1 VYYIEFEN
9 DKNIEGL
16 LEEGNFMNNQLEQIM
31 GAFSLLY
38 GNEDKEIKK
47 QLTRYNNLID
57 KFTAKFGSSNLHFFS
72 TPGRTELGGN
82 HTDHNNGLVLA
93 SSINLDSIAVV
104 SKSTDMNIE
113 LYSEG
118 YNQLFFVDL
127 NCLEPDPEE
136 NGTTNSLIRG
146 VAARLKQLGYSIG
159 GFKAYISSDVL
170 SGSGLSSS
178 ASIEVLIGSI
188 FSALFN
194 NDSTAPEVLAQVGQ
208 YAENNYLGKPCGL
221 MDQMACAVGGII
233 SIDFKDPFNP
243 IINKVNFDLNKK
255 KYKLLVLDT
264 GGSHADL
271 TDDYSSIPSEM
282 KSVAELFGVSIL
294 REVSM
299 TSFIEKIPDV
309 RKQLGDR
316 AVLRTLHYLE
326 ENTRVEEEVRALK
339 SDNFDEFLKL
349 ITASGNSSFKW
360 LQNIYTAKNIKEQGI
375 SLALA
380 LSEKYIN
387 EIGEGACRVHG
398 GGFAG
403 TIQVFLPDYSVGKY
417 QESMKKIFGKNS
429 VQVLNIREI
438 GTAYLNEL

>member
-1 VYYIEFEN
+1 
-9 DKNIEGL
+9 
-16 LEEGNFMNNQLEQIM
+16 MNSQLQEITS
-31 GAFSLLY
+31 AFPLIY
-38 GNEDKEIKK
+38 GNDDGIIEN
-47 QLTRYNNLID
+47 QFARYNKLID
-57 KFTAKFGSSNLHFFS
+57 KFTSEFGSADLHFFS

-104 SKSTDMNIE
+104 SNSIDNKIE

-118 YNQLFFVDL
+118 YNKSFLVDL
-127 NCLEPDPEE
+127 NSLKPNPLE
-136 NGTTNSLIRG
+136 NGTTNALIRG
-146 VAARLKQLGYSIG
+146 MAGRLKQLGYSIG

-194 NDSTAPEVLAQVGQ
+194 KNSIAPEILAQVGQ

-233 SIDFKDPFNP
+233 SIDFKDPLNP
-243 IINKVNFDLNKK
+243 IFNKVNFDFNKQ
-255 KYKLLVLDT
+255 KYKLLVVDT

-271 TDDYSSIPSEM
+271 TDDYSSIPGEM
-282 KSVAELFGVSIL
+282 KSVAELFGVSVL
-294 REVSM
+294 REIDM
-299 TSFIEKIPDV
+299 NIFIEKISYV

-316 AVLRTLHYLE
+316 AVLRTLHFLE
-326 ENTRVEEEVRALK
+326 ENIRVEEEVLALE
-339 SDNFDEFLKL
+339 SADFNEFLKL

-380 LSEKYIN
+380 LSEKFIK
-387 EIGEGACRVHG
+387 EIGGGACRVHG

-403 TIQVFLPDYSVGKY
+403 TIQIFLPENSVEDYKIKM
-417 QESMKKIFGKNS
+417 EKIFGKNS
-429 VQVLNIREI
+429 VQVLDIRQI
-438 GTAYLNEL
+438 GTVYLNSL

>member
-1 VYYIEFEN
+1 
-9 DKNIEGL
+9 
-16 LEEGNFMNNQLEQIM
+16 MNNQLQEMTNI
-31 GAFSLLY
+31 FPILY
-38 GNEDKEIKK
+38 GNDTKVIENQI
-47 QLTRYNNLID
+47 TRYNKLIN
-57 KFTAKFGSSNLHFFS
+57 KFIAEFGSKNLHFFS

-104 SKSTDMNIE
+104 SKSTDTNIE

-118 YNQLFFVDL
+118 YNQPFLVDL
-127 NCLEPDPEE
+127 NTLEPITAE

-188 FSALFN
+188 FNALFN
-194 NDSTAPEVLAQVGQ
+194 NNSIAPDILAQAGQ
-208 YAENNYLGKPCGL
+208 FAENNYLGKPCGL

-233 SIDFKDPFNP
+233 FIDFKNP
-243 IINKVNFDLNKK
+243 LIPDFNKVDFDLDKQN
-255 KYKLLVLDT
+255 YNLLVLDT

-271 TDDYSSIPSEM
+271 TDDYSSIPDEM
-282 KSVAELFGVSIL
+282 KSVANLFGVSVL
-294 REVSM
+294 REIDM
-299 TSFIEKIPDV
+299 KLFIEKIPYV

-316 AVLRTLHYLE
+316 AVLRTLHFIE
-326 ENTRVEEEVRALK
+326 ENTRVEEEVRALE
-339 SDNFDEFLKL
+339 SDDFSEFLKL
-349 ITASGNSSFKW
+349 INASGNSSFKY
-360 LQNIYTAKNIKEQGI
+360 LQNIYTAKNLNEQGI

-380 LSEKYIN
+380 LSEKFIK

-403 TIQVFLPDYSVGKY
+403 TIQIFLPDNSIEDYKSKM
-417 QESMKKIFGKNS
+417 EKIFGENS
-429 VQVLNIREI
+429 VQVLNIRQI
-438 GTAYLNEL
+438 GTVYLNKLVETQDLASVRTK

>member
-1 VYYIEFEN
+1 
-9 DKNIEGL
+9 
-16 LEEGNFMNNQLEQIM
+16 MNSQLQEITS
-31 GAFSLLY
+31 AFPLLY
-38 GNEDKEIKK
+38 GNVEKIIKN
-47 QLTRYNNLID
+47 QLTRYNKLID
-57 KFTAKFGSSNLHFFS
+57 KFTSEFGSADLHFFS

-104 SKSTDMNIE
+104 SNSIDNKIE

-118 YNQLFFVDL
+118 YNKPFLVDL
-127 NCLEPDPEE
+127 NSLEPDLAE
-136 NGTTNSLIRG
+136 NGTTNALIRG
-146 VAARLKQLGYSIG
+146 MAGRLKQLGYSIG

-194 NDSTAPEVLAQVGQ
+194 KNSIAPEILAQVGQ

-233 SIDFKDPFNP
+233 SIDFKDPLNP
-243 IINKVNFDLNKK
+243 IFNKVNFDFNKQ
-255 KYKLLVLDT
+255 KYKLLVVDT

-271 TDDYSSIPSEM
+271 TDDYSSIPGEM
-282 KSVAELFGVSIL
+282 KSVAELFGVSVL
-294 REVSM
+294 REIDM
-299 TSFIEKIPDV
+299 NIFIEKISYV

-316 AVLRTLHYLE
+316 AVLRTLHFLE
-326 ENTRVEEEVRALK
+326 ENIRVEEEVLALE
-339 SDNFDEFLKL
+339 SADFNEFLKL

-380 LSEKYIN
+380 LSEKFIK
-387 EIGEGACRVHG
+387 EIGGGACRVHG

-403 TIQVFLPDYSVGKY
+403 TIQIFLPENSVEDYKIKM
-417 QESMKKIFGKNS
+417 EKIFGKNS
-429 VQVLNIREI
+429 VQVLDIRQI
-438 GTAYLNEL
+438 GTVYLNSL